1 MEPHARLRQTN
12 RGKKKAKILAEEDVF
27 RIVRIRERLVDGTE
41 VIVLAGHDF
50 RVLASQFRSLVRKQG
65 KTHGVE

>member
-1 MEPHARLRQTN
+1 MLL
-12 RGKKKAKILAEEDVF
+12 KAKILAEERVF
-27 RIVRIRERLVDGTE
+27 CIVRIRRRLVDGAE

-50 RVLASQFRSLVRKQG
+50 RVLVSQFRSLVRKQG